1 MPNIN
6 NLDYAALNLSGD
18 NYLQWVLDT
27 KICLRSKTLGDCIVD
42 DNNATEKEKYQAIV
56 IIRHHLTEG
65 LKNQY
70 LTIEDPLE
78 LWKEA
83 INVELN
89 SLKKKNVFGP

>member
-18 NYLQWVLDT
+18 NYLQWALDT
-27 KICLRSKTLGDCIVD
+27 KICLRSKALGDCIVD

-56 IIRHHLTEG
+56 IICHHLTEG
-65 LKNQY
+65 LKKQY

-78 LWKEA
+78 LWK
-83 INVELN
+83 
-89 SLKKKNVFGP
+89 